1 MGSLDSFN
9 SIDSIRLIIIHLL
22 DWVSFAQLTGSG
34 AGETPI
40 QPIRVRHEEA
50 LRGLAGGIDNTAL
63 DLIDVVDVD
72 HIDHIIGGHSNH
84 AGRSNQQQQ

>member
-50 LRGLAGGIDNTAL
+50 LPGLAGGIDNTAL